1 MAMGGL
7 TIHFSFSLYRNKKM
21 ASFILSEKSSLDT
34 NRTHDLGM
42 DGLHSLSFFLFNEKN
57 YFLEKVKTHE
67 LY

>member
-1 MAMGGL
+1 
-7 TIHFSFSLYRNKKM
+7 M